1 MKRLDE
7 ILKQPVM
14 PVLAI
19 EDPERAAPL
28 ARALMGGGL
37 NTLEVTFRTQAAA
50 ESIRRIRKEVPD
62 MHVGAGTLITR
73 EQALSALDCGVEFGL
88 APGLDPKIIQLF
100 QERDVPFMPGVMTP
114 SDIQRGIELGCFCQ
128 KFFPAETSGGVA
140 QLKAMAA
147 PFKSFKLRFC
157 PTGGVTL
164 ANMNTYLALPEV
176 FLVGGSWLATPQQ
189 IANAQWSQITEQVR
203 ASLQKAREISRATAG

>member
-7 ILKQPVM
+7 ILTQPVM

-19 EDPERAAPL
+19 EDPERAIPL
-28 ARALMGGGL
+28 ARALIEGGL

-50 ESIRRIRKEVPD
+50 ESIRRIRQEVPG
-62 MHVGAGTLITR
+62 MHVGAGTLVTR
-73 EQALSALDCGVEFGL
+73 EQALAALDCGVEFGL
-88 APGLDPKIIQLF
+88 APGLDPDIIGLF
-100 QERDVPFMPGVMTP
+100 EKRGVPFMPGVMTP
-114 SDIQRGIELGCFCQ
+114 SDIQRGIALGCFCQ

-147 PFKSFKLRFC
+147 PFKSFNLKFC

-164 ANMNTYLALPEV
+164 ANMNTYLAVPEV
-176 FLVGGSWLATPQQ
+176 FVVGGSWLATPQQ
-189 IANAQWSQITEQVR
+189 IAAGEWGRIVEQVH
-203 ASLQKAREISRATAG
+203 ASLNKAAELGR

>member
-7 ILKQPVM
+7 ILKQPVL

-19 EDPERAAPL
+19 DNPEGAVPL
-28 ARALMGGGL
+28 ARALMAGGL
-37 NTLEVTFRTQAAA
+37 DTLEVTFRTSAAA
-50 ESIRRIRKEVPD
+50 ESIRRIREEVPG
-62 MHVGAGTLITR
+62 MHVGAGTLVTAD
-73 EQALSALDCGVEFGL
+73 QARAALDCGVEFGL
-88 APGLDPKIIQLF
+88 APGLDPKIIALF
-100 QERDVPFMPGVMTP
+100 LDRDVPFMPGVMTP

-147 PFKSFKLRFC
+147 PFKAFNLQFC

-176 FLVGGSWLATPQQ
+176 FIVGGSWLATQQQ
-189 IANAQWSQITEQVR
+189 IAAGQWERITEQVR
-203 ASLQKAREISRATAG
+203 ASLAKAAELQA